1 MIVLRNE
8 GSGAP
13 DAERKLSSDIISMVR
28 VSVTWF
34 CERCHKFPERFLDVK
49 REEHL
54 NAKSFNIPES
64 VSCW

>member
-13 DAERKLSSDIISMVR
+13 DAERKLGSDIISMVR

-34 CERCHKFPERFLDVK
+34 CESCYKYPERFLDVK
-49 REEHL
+49 LE
-54 NAKSFNIPES
+54 KSS
-64 VSCW
+64 QWQVL